1 MIMDDSPWDG
11 WNDARPNDLN
21 FNHFYKENTVNFY
34 NKKIFKKLYIVAQV
48 AALSCVCLYQ
58 TSSFGGINPGTY
70 KVNIKAKSIGVTQDT
85 WVFSKKGK
93 FKSEALGLEK
103 GKWRDTGKNTFKIKV
118 DTKEAKSGII
128 KLFNMIGLN
137 KSDVSVTIEEIE
149 ISGTSDG
156 DAIGG
161 KIKSDIRVIVK
172 RPVKISLNTSG
183 SVDFK
188 GEVEPTP

>member
-1 MIMDDSPWDG
+1 
-11 WNDARPNDLN
+11 
-21 FNHFYKENTVNFY
+21 
-34 NKKIFKKLYIVAQV
+34 
-48 AALSCVCLYQ
+48 
-58 TSSFGGINPGTY
+58 
-70 KVNIKAKSIGVTQDT
+70 
-85 WVFSKKGK
+85 
-93 FKSEALGLEK
+93 
-103 GKWRDTGKNTFKIKV
+103 
-118 DTKEAKSGII
+118 
-128 KLFNMIGLN
+128 MIGLN

>member
-1 MIMDDSPWDG
+1 M
-11 WNDARPNDLN
+11 N
-21 FNHFYKENTVNFY
+21 FCS
-34 NKKIFKKLYIVAQV
+34 KKLLRNVHIFSLLI
-48 AALSCVCLYQ
+48 ALFLVCLYQ
-58 TSSFGGINPGTY
+58 TSLLGGINPGTY
-70 KVNIKAKSIGVTQDT
+70 KVNIKANSIGVTEDT
-85 WVFSKKGK
+85 WVFSNNGK
-93 FKSEALGLEK
+93 FKSEGLGLEK
-103 GKWRDTGKNTFKIKV
+103 GKWEDTGGNTFKIKV
-118 DTKEAKSGII
+118 DTKEAKSGIV

-137 KSDVSVTIEEIE
+137 NSDVSVTIEKIE

>member
-1 MIMDDSPWDG
+1 M
-11 WNDARPNDLN
+11 N
-21 FNHFYKENTVNFY
+21 FCS
-34 NKKIFKKLYIVAQV
+34 KKLLRNVHIFSLLI
-48 AALSCVCLYQ
+48 ALFLVCLYQ
-58 TSSFGGINPGTY
+58 TSLFGGINPGTY

-137 KSDVSVTIEEIE
+137 KSDVSVTIKKIE

-183 SVDFK
+183 SVAFK
-188 GEVEPTP
+188 GEVVSPLARGD